1 VQKNEPV
8 AELIGVAWW
17 LRLAAEGT
25 RWESGAAAIARHT
38 TTSTRITCTDST
50 RCDRPAQSGRLFHE
64 QLIHHSSSA
73 QASARVAAVEP
84 VMNAN
89 ASKRVRQYWRSI
101 CRRSRSLMY
110 GFSCGRAVS
119 SRQAVN

>member
-1 VQKNEPV
+1 M
-8 AELIGVAWW
+8 GV
-17 LRLAAEGT
+17 RC
-25 RWESGAAAIARHT
+25 SAIARHT

-89 ASKRVRQYWRSI
+89 ASKRVRQYLALDLPAFAILDVRVQL
-101 CRRSRSLMY
+101 RP
-110 GFSCGRAVS
+110 GRLVTTGG
-119 SRQAVN
+119 QL